1 MVKIYNWELRVE
13 SSEIGCLSYRL
24 KTTNKNIGFTYD
36 ENNNTL
42 IIIIW
47 DNKRNTGEYAFP
59 VHLPIENRPY
69 LSGVHKKVK
78 RWFPTIECSTGLPQR
93 IKKDICSLLEKI
105 E

>member
-47 DNKRNTGEYAFP
+47 DNKR
-59 VHLPIENRPY
+59 R
-69 LSGVHKKVK
+69 
-78 RWFPTIECSTGLPQR
+78 
-93 IKKDICSLLEKI
+93 
-105 E
+105 